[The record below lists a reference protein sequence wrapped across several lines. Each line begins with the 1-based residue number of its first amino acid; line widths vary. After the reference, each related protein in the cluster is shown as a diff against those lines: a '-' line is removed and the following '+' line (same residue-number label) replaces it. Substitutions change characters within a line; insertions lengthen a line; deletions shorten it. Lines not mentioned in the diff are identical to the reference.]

1 MPRDVLLFD
10 LDGTL
15 VDSAGGIAR
24 ALSALRAERGAT
36 PIDPDMVRPWISLG
50 AEVLVA
56 RALGHHADDPV
67 ADLARFRT
75 ILRALPTDR
84 DCLYPGVE
92 TALDLLERA
101 GFTMA
106 VITNKPEGLSRAL
119 LFDLDLTD
127 RFVTIVGGDTTAKSK
142 PDPAPMHHLLS
153 ALGTRPDLA
162 LLIGDSAVD
171 AAAAQA
177 FAIPF
182 LLFEGGYGARECD
195 PGHVAGSFASFV
207 DLPGLVEQWVV

>member
-24 ALSALRAERGAT
+24 ALSDLRAERGAG
-36 PIDPDMVRPWISLG
+36 PIGADTVRPWISLG

-56 RALGHHADDPV
+56 RALGQHAADPV

-75 ILRALPTDR
+75 ILRGLPTDP
-84 DCLYPGVE
+84 DCPYPHVRK
-92 TALDLLERA
+92 TLDMLGQA

-119 LFDLDLTD
+119 LADLDLT
-127 RFVTIVGGDTTAKSK
+127 RHFAAVVGGDTTPHSK
-142 PDPAPMHHLLS
+142 PDPAPMHHVL
-153 ALGTRPDLA
+153 AAVGGRPDRA

-171 AAAAQA
+171 AAAALA

-195 PGHVAGSFASFV
+195 PDHVAGSFASFTQ
-207 DLPGLVEQWVV
+207 LPALIEQFVV